1 MHDKTWRI
9 SLFVHLAMRMHALMM
24 TCRQTARVI
33 DGAGLLHVRKYLV
46 EDRLPALDAIREG
59 FCSLDIA
66 DDLENLSGLELAT
79 LFFGEQ
85 YLDVDRLVAAMQAE
99 DDGDA
104 LAVKDWLE
112 RFIRSL
118 SENSIRIFLA
128 RSTNK
133 LVLPQPGTHITL
145 EALPESSQP
154 RFIPEASHMQLPK
167 CATFE
172 IFASRM
178 STALRLG
185 EYAMRTDA
193 QNEQRLTREEEQAV
207 IRAMGGEV
215 RAGGYY
221 RCACGYIY
229 AVGECG
235 GPMQHAACPRCGNP
249 IGGLQHRL
257 AAGNQHAAFDGAAAA
272 AWPQ

>member
-1 MHDKTWRI
+1 MASI
-9 SLFVHLAMRMHALMM
+9 
-24 TCRQTARVI
+24 
-33 DGAGLLHVRKYLV
+33 
-46 EDRLPALDAIREG
+46 
-59 FCSLDIA
+59 
-66 DDLENLSGLELAT
+66 
-79 LFFGEQ
+79 
-85 YLDVDRLVAAMQAE
+85 QAE

-104 LAVKDWLE
+104 RAVKDWLE

-118 SENSIRIFLA
+118 SENSIRVFLA

-133 LVLPQPGTHITL
+133 LALPQPGTHITL
-145 EALPESSQP
+145 EASPESSQP

-172 IFASRM
+172 AFASRM
-178 STALRLG
+178 AIALRLG
-185 EYAMRTDA
+185 EYALRRDV

-207 IRAMGGEV
+207 MRAMGGEI

-235 GPMQHAACPRCGNP
+235 GPMQQANCPRCGST
-249 IGGLQHRL
+249 IGGQQHRL

>member
-1 MHDKTWRI
+1 MRKT
-9 SLFVHLAMRMHALMM
+9 
-24 TCRQTARVI
+24 
-33 DGAGLLHVRKYLV
+33 LV
-46 EDRLPALDAIREG
+46 EDRRPALDAIREG

-85 YLDVDRLVAAMQAE
+85 YLDVDRLAAALQAE
-99 DDGDA
+99 GGA
-104 LAVKDWLE
+104 YAAAVKDWLE

-118 SENSIRIFLA
+118 SENSIRVFLA

-133 LVLPQPGTHITL
+133 LTMPQPGMHITL
-145 EALPESSQP
+145 EAASESSQP

-167 CATFE
+167 CTTYEA
-172 IFASRM
+172 FASRM
-178 STALRLG
+178 GTALRLG
-185 EYAMRTDA
+185 EYALRTDV

-207 IRAMGGEV
+207 IRAMGGEI

-221 RCACGYIY
+221 RCSCGFIY

-235 GPMQHAACPRCGNP
+235 GPMQQAACPRCGSA

-257 AAGNQHAAFDGAAAA
+257 AAGNEHAGFDGARDA